1 MVKKLGI
8 YLTDQ
13 TTNKTIQL
21 PVNPKEF
28 KLKYETDD
36 HSETVTNL
44 GEVNLIGNLKLTSLS
59 IESVF
64 PYDKPHYLALADPL
78 TPDDYIKQLKS
89 IQSKK
94 HKVRL
99 VISTTKVSILMTIS
113 GFEYG
118 YTNAYMGD
126 YAYTLELKQYRKFSY
141 KKINSPKAKGKK
153 SGKTKKRSSPAK
165 KVSIG
170 STVKV
175 NGRLHADSY
184 GRGAGQYEKNA
195 TRKILYI
202 CPGRKYPVCVGIGK
216 TARGWVKMS
225 EVKKA

>member
-1 MVKKLGI
+1 MAKKIGF

-36 HSETVTNL
+36 HTETITDL
-44 GEVNLIGNLKLTSLS
+44 GEVNLLGGLKLASFS
-59 IESVF
+59 IESIL
-64 PYDKPHYLALADPL
+64 PHGKPHYLAVTKVLSPNS
-78 TPDDYIKQLKS
+78 YIKQLKS
-89 IQSKK
+89 IQNKK

-99 VISTTKVSILMTIS
+99 VISTTKVSLLMTIS

-118 YTNAYMGD
+118 YVNAYMGD
-126 YAYTLELKQYRKFSY
+126 YSYTLELKQYRKFGY
-141 KKINSPKAKGKK
+141 KKLSSPKAKGKK

-165 KVSIG
+165 KVNVG

-184 GRGAGQYEKNA
+184 GRGTGAYEKNA
-195 TRKILYI
+195 TRKVLYI
-202 CPGRKYPVCVGIGK
+202 APGREYPVCVGIGK